1 MFARKGFIWQQ
12 PGNVNDFIMITNAIS
27 FQMKR
32 RSVNM
37 IHKRFSVK
45 LKVIVLSAAV
55 LLPSAALAAGGVQ
68 YAQILG
74 TDESVTGVR
83 GDGGAGV
90 VLTGSYQSSGA
101 TQGLL
106 YRGPLFPTKMG
117 TIYTPVP
124 TFSGQTVTS
133 SLFYGPNTFAF
144 DRSLGVGN
152 VRMVGSYQQ
161 ESTGSDN
168 YGFIYE
174 GPLYSGTT
182 APDGATWTEI
192 NVPSSLAGGT
202 VQDTIPHSTMG
213 DLVVGNY
220 DLASAPLSTG
230 NAFIYNIR
238 SGSWQ
243 LFDFGGSMTNETTAY
258 AIWHNGGNSYTI
270 AGGTDYH
277 GIQEGF
283 LVDYDSV
290 SEKFSHMTLY
300 EHHLVTH
307 FEGITGTARGFN
319 LIATTAT
326 GAAFASVTVKADGSF
341 SDAAWTPISYPGS
354 KLSTGNSV
362 YKNVAM
368 GIYTVKGSKSFRP
381 YIAAVSA
388 KKR

>member
-1 MFARKGFIWQQ
+1 M
-12 PGNVNDFIMITNAIS
+12 VN
-27 FQMKR
+27 
-32 RSVNM
+32 
-37 IHKRFSVK
+37 K
-45 LKVIVLSAAV
+45 LHSIRLEVIVLSAAV
-55 LLPSAALAAGGVQ
+55 LLPSAALAGNEVR
-68 YAQILG
+68 YAQILE
-74 TDESVTGVR
+74 TNESVTGVR

-90 VLTGSYQSSGA
+90 VLTGSYQNSGE

-106 YRGPLFPTKMG
+106 YRGPLYPTKMG

-133 SLFYGPNTFAF
+133 SLFYGPNTFVF
-144 DRSLGVGN
+144 DRSLGAGN
-152 VRMVGSYQQ
+152 VRVVGSYQQ

-168 YGFIYE
+168 YGFIYK

-182 APDGATWTEI
+182 VPDGATWTEI
-192 NVPSSLAGGT
+192 NVPSDLAGGP

-220 DLASAPLSTG
+220 DLVSAPLSTG

-238 SGSWQ
+238 SGSWK

-258 AIWHNGGNSYTI
+258 GIWHNGGNSYTI
-270 AGGTDYH
+270 VGGTDYH

-290 SEKFSHMTLY
+290 SERFSHLTLY
-300 EHHLVTH
+300 KHHLVTH
-307 FEGITGTARGFN
+307 FEGITGTGRGFN

-326 GAAFASVTVKADGSF
+326 GAAFASVTVKPDGSF
-341 SDAAWTPISYPGS
+341 SDAIWTPISYPGG

-368 GIYTVKGSKSFRP
+368 GIYTVQGSESFRS
-381 YIAAVSA
+381 YIAAVTA
-388 KKR
+388 PEPR